1 MFKYNIL
8 FGFKSQFELY
18 LKNTIGFKKT
28 IDKVDYSKYQTSFKE
43 HETRIVENLFDEA
56 FYLKDIKNHKDLVDT
71 LFELTNKVKLYF
83 QLEKKKMEVIDFND
97 MEHFAYQLLQ
107 DSMIKEEMY
116 NKYQMILVDEFQD
129 TNELQ
134 EKIIASFCHENNVFR
149 VGDIKQSIYGFRQAN
164 PKIMQAWM
172 EKEDDNNTPLL
183 LQETIVPMRAL
194 FNSIMIFIVRS

>member
-1 MFKYNIL
+1 
-8 FGFKSQFELY
+8 
-18 LKNTIGFKKT
+18 
-28 IDKVDYSKYQTSFKE
+28 
-43 HETRIVENLFDEA
+43 
-56 FYLKDIKNHKDLVDT
+56 
-71 LFELTNKVKLYF
+71 
-83 QLEKKKMEVIDFND
+83 MEVIDFND

-172 EKEDDNNTPLL
+172 EKKMTITLL
-183 LQETIVPMRAL
+183 CCCKKTIVPMRVL
-194 FNSIMIFIVRS
+194 LNSIMISIIRS

>member
-1 MFKYNIL
+1 M
-8 FGFKSQFELY
+8 
-18 LKNTIGFKKT
+18 
-28 IDKVDYSKYQTSFKE
+28 DYSKYQTSFKE
-43 HETRIVENLFDEA
+43 HETSIVENLFDEA
-56 FYLKDIKNHKDLVDT
+56 FYLKDIQNHKDLVDT

-107 DSMIKEEMY
+107 DPMIKEEMY

-164 PKIMQAWM
+164 PKIMQDWM
-172 EKEDDNNTPLL
+172 EKKTPTTLL
-183 LQETIVPMRAL
+183 CCCKKTIVPMRVL
-194 FNSIMIFIVRS
+194 LNSIMISIIRS